1 MSYGGLPK
9 DYNPWSTDSKEY
21 VLNRIIE
28 SECSENPWR
37 HLIVKDFLPKSLYE
51 GVKNETSGYMKNEIL
66 EQKGIR
72 GYHIFVN
79 QSVGVFPSTPYLSE
93 YYDILLDESIVNS
106 MKDKLLISQ
115 NSKDFYSE
123 LNVFTQGYVYD
134 EILPDRSDKL
144 ITMLHYLAED
154 GDDESLGTFLYTPD
168 RDGKQLDV
176 FKDKVKSSPYI
187 SNCVLLF
194 APRDD
199 DNYRTN
205 HCMANKS
212 DKTFLRKS
220 FQTFWMK
227 DEADWT
233 KDKQKGRVKL

>member
-1 MSYGGLPK
+1 M
-9 DYNPWSTDSKEY
+9 NNKEY

-28 SECSENPWR
+28 SECSETPWR
-37 HLIVKDFLPKSLYE
+37 HLIVKDFLPKSLYD

-66 EQKGIR
+66 EQKEIR

-106 MKDKLLISQ
+106 IKDKLLISQ

-134 EILPDRSDKL
+134 EVHPDRGDKL

-176 FKDKVKSSPYI
+176 
-187 SNCVLLF
+187 L
-194 APRDD
+194 
-199 DNYRTN
+199 
-205 HCMANKS
+205 
-212 DKTFLRKS
+212 KTELNLHL
-220 FQTFWMK
+220 T
-227 DEADWT
+227 
-233 KDKQKGRVKL
+233 

>member
-1 MSYGGLPK
+1 M
-9 DYNPWSTDSKEY
+9 NNKEY

-37 HLIVKDFLPKSLYE
+37 HLIIKDFLPKSLYE
-51 GVKNETSGYMKNEIL
+51 GVKNETSSYTDNKVLGE
-66 EQKGIR
+66 KGVR

-79 QSVGVFPSTPYLSE
+79 ESVDVYPTTPYLKE
-93 YYDILLDESIVNS
+93 YYDILLDESVVNS
-106 MKDKLLISQ
+106 IKDKLLISQ
-115 NSKDFYSE
+115 NPKDFYSE
-123 LNVFTQGYVYD
+123 LNVFTRGYVYD
-134 EILPDRSDKL
+134 EVHPDRSDKL
-144 ITMLHYLAED
+144 ITMLHYLADD

-168 RDGKQLDV
+168 RDGKELDV
-176 FKDKVKSSPYI
+176 FKDRVKSSPYI
-187 SNCVLLF
+187 SNCVLF
-194 APRDD
+194 FSPRDD

-233 KDKQKGRVKL
+233 KDKQKGRVRI

>member
-1 MSYGGLPK
+1 M
-9 DYNPWSTDSKEY
+9 NNKEY
-21 VLNRIIE
+21 VLNRIVE
-28 SECSENPWR
+28 SECFEIPWR
-37 HLIVKDFLPKSLYE
+37 HLIIKDFLSKSLYD
-51 GVKNETSGYMKNEIL
+51 GVKNETSPYTDNKVL
-66 EQKGIR
+66 EENGVR

-79 QSVGVFPSTPYLSE
+79 ESVDVYPTTPYLKE

-134 EILPDRSDKL
+134 EVHPDRSDKL
-144 ITMLHYLAED
+144 ITMLHYLADD
-154 GDDESLGTFLYTPD
+154 GDDEGLGTFLYTPD
-168 RDGKQLDV
+168 RDGKELDV
-176 FKDKVKSSPYI
+176 FKDRVKSSPYI
-187 SNCVLLF
+187 SNCVLF
-194 APRDD
+194 FSPRDD